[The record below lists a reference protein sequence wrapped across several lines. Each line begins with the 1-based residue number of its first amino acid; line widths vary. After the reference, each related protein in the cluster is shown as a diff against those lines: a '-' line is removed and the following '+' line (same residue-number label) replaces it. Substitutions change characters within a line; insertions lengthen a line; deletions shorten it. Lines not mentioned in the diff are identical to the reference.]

1 MNKTYLVRGGL
12 ILLVIALIFATGMN
26 SSQATAG
33 NTPVPSGKAPDFA
46 LKNLDGKV
54 VKLSDFKNKIVIV
67 DFWATWCGPCRK
79 GIPDLVSIQKEY
91 GKDVVVIG
99 ITVDDELAEVPPF
112 AKKYNINY
120 PILYADKKVIKDFGG
135 IEAIPTSFIID
146 KKGNIVDKH
155 VGLVAK
161 SVYEKKIKE
170 LM

>member
-1 MNKTYLVRGGL
+1 MKKTLLTLSGF
-12 ILLVIALIFATGMN
+12 ILFAAIIIFATGN
-26 SSQATAG
+26 DNQTVASATPAQ
-33 NTPVPSGKAPDFA
+33 VGKAPDFA
-46 LKNLDGKV
+46 LKNLEGKT

-79 GIPDLVSIQKEY
+79 GIPDLVSLQKQY
-91 GKDVVVIG
+91 GKDVVVLG
-99 ITVDDELAEVPPF
+99 ITVDDDLAEVPPF

-120 PILYADKKVIKDFGG
+120 PILYADSKVIKDFGG